1 VRLKLCS
8 NSTRRARWDTKL
20 GFHSCPGPLLVSLTS
35 ILPAGGI
42 VSCVSVTVVRAYPLL
57 YVEKLDEGRSG
68 KFLEFQLLLY

>member
-1 VRLKLCS
+1 MKLKLYS

-20 GFHSCPGPLLVSLTS
+20 GFHTHPGPLPISLTS
-35 ILPAGGI
+35 ILPAGGT

-68 KFLEFQLLLY
+68 EFLML